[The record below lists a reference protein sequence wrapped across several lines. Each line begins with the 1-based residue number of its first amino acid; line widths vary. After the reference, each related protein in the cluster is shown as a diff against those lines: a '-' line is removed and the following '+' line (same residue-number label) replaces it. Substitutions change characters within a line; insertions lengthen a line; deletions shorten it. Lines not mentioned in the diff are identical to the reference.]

1 MDVGASTDFYKLDSK
16 TYKRLTSGIAGSNYT
31 EIFWLSE
38 ADRLVRGIRKKLRD
52 SRSLFAAAIPSFEGK
67 TTLCALY
74 PDLFT
79 DGDIAMRKS
88 GRKNFDQMLE
98 KAKAE
103 DDWEAVQQVHRDNS
117 EEFPGRLC
125 FLTWNKGAIGKS
137 HKWLGSYLLESRAH
151 NAPAGRPNEANR
163 AAVLAWDDQ
172 IYVAKTH
179 AQRNALLLKHLDAAL
194 EQEDAV
200 QENVCTEFRSLLH
213 QLEVVCWELGA
224 GTVNDV
230 IKGGYAEFSYV
241 DITVGTMCNNF
252 IRKNGVLGLMLLLK
266 VGYSRANPLKTISH
280 GQYEIL
286 RSANLNR
293 RQSEFFAAKISKL
306 YEGHIPDWLVRRVYL
321 YNTTYYSD
329 LIAKCRREYAVET
342 DFGLW
347 CYDRVTCVGERVERG
362 ELLRASASI
371 VRGDVSGL
379 GDVLNRLFPTTE
391 ATLRA
396 RERLNPRSMACLL
409 VEWHKRKILSAAAW
423 RDIAEETRGLGWQ
436 GHAIVVLWYTLTP
449 EKWRNPIYKM
459 MKQWHIF
466 SSGVKY
472 AVKVLKE
479 IHDKSRRSQAVH
491 SELPNVPWTQLVYL
505 NMAVGRFWHLDV
517 LDYDTVPSRAEPL
530 PPAQGYTRRQGWC
543 NEAFC
548 TVRDMY
554 YDELMSVVDREMTA
568 SGLSHIDNWLLRY
581 LQYGSSGSA
590 GKLSKEINF
599 GGTYGQPDR
608 AVAKRLWLAYQ
619 RPEDVHRVLFTMKP
633 VMEGDT
639 ADKRELG
646 KVRALLPSK
655 VPHWLAESVCL
666 NEIEPALFRHF
677 DEIVLERSPDAE
689 LRFVNRR
696 RRALRQGKRVMD
708 TDYADFNYTHRHADM
723 VEFYRRL
730 ENCYSKNAVMLNTP
744 FGLGLSKSAWYSRAA
759 LWCRESFSES
769 WLADSGVTL
778 KTGVRTPVRQK
789 QGLWSGWRST
799 QFFNTLFN
807 LLYFKVAISA
817 HKEMSFTTSF
827 TKQFEVCGDDSDAQ
841 HDNGLD
847 CLLGAALLT
856 RQGHELN
863 AGKQL
868 IDGDVAELL
877 RVFYFRDGTMLNSLN
892 RSLGSFVGGDLQT
905 PVAYSS
911 PEYVSGTNMAC
922 SGLLNRG
929 ANAHATEVM
938 RLVLCRFWGTFD
950 TKTYGRVIPSDAVLC
965 ASLSSGGF
973 GITLNSETPHDIPGR
988 AWPEPEEIDTMEEP
1002 YGVTQLVNYI
1012 EERVHFVGMVLT
1024 EKDRVTTALVTATIG
1039 SDAPAA
1045 VRQELT
1051 DRVNDK
1057 WAEHVL
1063 RMNARFAIT
1072 EKTLE
1077 THPVN
1082 VDAAPYLND
1091 MLSAVDYY
1099 GDYNP
1104 EQLANTIRA
1113 LALGYASSGDVAL
1126 NNIAARSLGMQKP
1139 EMIVALASLSD
1150 ARKAVETYAKL
1161 RSAVGFHSDRLLQH
1175 KLHISFDT
1183 ANRVPAALRV
1193 YMHAYVRAVVIPV
1206 LHKEERVLEGAI
1218 KTALNTFSREYVKKC
1233 SSSFKL

>member
-1 MDVGASTDFYKLDSK
+1 M
-16 TYKRLTSGIAGSNYT
+16 
-31 EIFWLSE
+31 
-38 ADRLVRGIRKKLRD
+38 
-52 SRSLFAAAIPSFEGK
+52 
-67 TTLCALY
+67 Y
-74 PDLFT
+74 PDIFT
-79 DGDIAMRKS
+79 DGDIALKKS
-88 GRKNFDQMLE
+88 GRKNFDAML
-98 KAKAE
+98 KKAE
-103 DDWEAVQQVHRDNS
+103 EENDWEAVQQVHRDNS
-117 EEFPGRLC
+117 EEFPGKLC

-137 HKWLGSYLLESRAH
+137 HKWLGSYLLETRAN
-151 NAPAGRPNEANR
+151 NAPSGRPNEANR
-163 AAVLAWDDQ
+163 AAILAWDNN
-172 IYVAKTH
+172 IFLAKTH
-179 AQRNALLLKHLDAAL
+179 DQRNALLLTNLIRVLQDEQTKL
-194 EQEDAV
+194 ESLCSD
-200 QENVCTEFRSLLH
+200 FRSLLR
-213 QLEVVCWELGA
+213 QLEVVCSELGA
-224 GTVNDV
+224 GPAQDV
-230 IKGGYAEFSYV
+230 IRGKCQEFGYV
-241 DITVGTMCNNF
+241 DVTVGTMCGGF
-252 IRKNGVLGLMLLLK
+252 VRKHGVLGLMLLLK
-266 VGYSRANPLKTISH
+266 VGYRRANPLKTIDHNS
-280 GQYEIL
+280 YEIL
-286 RSANLNR
+286 REANLNR
-293 RQSEFFAAKISKL
+293 SMSLFFSKKISEL

-321 YNTTYYSD
+321 YDTNYYTD
-329 LIAKCRREYAVET
+329 LVAKCRRDYAVET

-347 CYDRVTCVGERVERG
+347 CYDRVTCVGERVERA
-362 ELLRASASI
+362 ELLRAAAAI
-371 VRGDVSGL
+371 VRGDVAGL
-379 GDVLNRLFPTTE
+379 GDILNRLFPPTE

-396 RERLNPRSMACLL
+396 RERLNPRSMAHVL
-409 VEWHKRKILSAAAW
+409 VEWHRRKILTAATW
-423 RDIAEETRGLGWQ
+423 REIADETRGLGWQ
-436 GHAIVVLWYTLTP
+436 GHAIVVLWYALTP
-449 EKWRNPIYKM
+449 AKWRDPIFSM
-459 MKQWHIF
+459 MKRWHIF

-472 AVKVLKE
+472 AVKILKE

-491 SELPNVPWTQLVYL
+491 SELPKVPWTQLVYL

-517 LDYDTVPSRAEPL
+517 LDYDTVPSRAVPL

-548 TVRDMY
+548 TIRDMY
-554 YDELMSVVDREMTA
+554 YDELISIVDREMSS
-568 SGLSHIDNWLLRY
+568 SGLRHIDNWLLRY

-590 GKLSKEINF
+590 GKLSKEIDF
-599 GGTYGQPDR
+599 GREYGQPDK
-608 AVAKRLWLAYQ
+608 AIAKRLWLAYQ
-619 RPEDVHRVLFTMKP
+619 KPADIYKVLFEMKP
-633 VMEGDT
+633 IMEGDT

-655 VPHWLAESVCL
+655 VPHWLAESICL
-666 NEIEPALFRHF
+666 NEIEPALFRTF
-677 DEIVLERSPDAE
+677 DEIVLERTPDAE
-689 LRFVNRR
+689 LRFMNRR
-696 RRALRQGKRVMD
+696 RRALRQGRRIMD

-723 VEFYRRL
+723 IEFYRRL
-730 ENCYSKNAVMLNTP
+730 EECFSKNAVMLNTP
-744 FGLGLSKSAWYSRAA
+744 FGLGMSKSTWYSRAA

-778 KTGVRTPVRQK
+778 KTGKRTPVKQQ

-807 LLYFKVAISA
+807 LLYFKVAINA
-817 HKEMSFTTSF
+817 HKEMSFGTSF
-827 TKQFEVCGDDSDAQ
+827 TTQFEVCGDDSDAQ

-938 RLVLCRFWGTFD
+938 RLTLCRFWGTFD
-950 TKTYGRVIPSDAVLC
+950 TKRFGRVVPSDKVLC

-973 GITLNSETPHDIPGR
+973 GITSNSQVPADLPGR
-988 AWPEPEEIDTMEEP
+988 AWPEPEEIKAMDPP
-1002 YGVTQLVNYI
+1002 YGVTQLISYI
-1012 EERVHFVGMVLT
+1012 EKRVHFVGMVLT
-1024 EKDRVTTALVTATIG
+1024 EKERVESALVTATIG
-1039 SDAPAA
+1039 SDAPAE
-1045 VRQELT
+1045 VRQDLA
-1051 DRVNDK
+1051 DRVNEK

-1063 RMNARFAIT
+1063 RMNARFAVT
-1072 EKTLE
+1072 EVQEEALHSSVE
-1077 THPVN
+1077 
-1082 VDAAPYLND
+1082 AAPFLND
-1091 MLSAVDYY
+1091 MLQAVDYY
-1099 GDYNP
+1099 SDYNP

-1150 ARKAVETYAKL
+1150 AKKSVETYAKL
-1161 RSAVGFHSDRLLQH
+1161 RSAVGFHGDRLLQH

-1193 YMHAYVRAVVIPV
+1193 YMHAYVRAVVVPAM
-1206 LHKEERVLEGAI
+1206 HEEESVLERAI
-1218 KTALNTFSREYVKKC
+1218 KSALNTFSREYVKKC